1 MGLELNSRLL
11 HFQAH
16 LESGAF
22 DVSSAPGNQRWMLQ
36 GAQCGLQVY
45 VDDRLYRHPWRWGDA
60 SLVPESER
68 EIDSGRIRQI
78 QIIRPP
84 DETGMACTITFA
96 LMIDQPLLLWKVAV
110 ENRGAQR
117 VEVDRIE
124 MLHLPPYSGQLNLAN
139 ELPSRL
145 AFFANGWQ
153 TWSYSGAYYPEDSLK
168 STRLGP
174 LRQPARLYDA
184 TPPRRRGRF
193 ASDMFGVLADLRSR
207 AGLLLGF
214 LSQQQ
219 HFGSF
224 EVDLSGEQPWLSLW
238 ANGDRTVLAPG
249 CRMETDWACLQFL
262 EIDGPD
268 PLGAYLL
275 AAARQNRV
283 SVPVEQ
289 NSPTG
294 WCSWYQ
300 FSSSD
305 YRGAVTPDDLRRN
318 LRALNQVKAEI
329 PLQVFQIDDG
339 FQRLSGDWLDFS
351 EPFKE
356 GVAGL
361 ATEIRGAGFQPG
373 LWLAPFIVHP
383 RSKLAAEHPDWLLRT
398 RQGKPVNTGFF
409 WNAFTT
415 ALDLTHPDALAYA
428 AEVVQTAVHEWGF
441 GYLKLDFLFAA
452 AVPAR
457 FLDASRTRAQVLRR
471 GLQELRQAAGP
482 QAFLLGCGC
491 PLGPAIGLVNAMRIN
506 ADTASRWLPAVWN
519 IERFF
524 APEPD
529 LPSVRNA
536 LHNALTRAPLHQRW
550 WINDPDCLQLRQ
562 ETRLSTAEVQ
572 SAGSVV
578 ILSGG
583 SLVISDEMASIN
595 ADRLQLLASL
605 LPPLN
610 RRPEVL
616 DWFDSKTPNR
626 VRLDLEGALGGWT
639 LLAKFNWTDSPQPG
653 EIRLSEYGLLAGQD
667 YWGRDYWLQSSVKS
681 ESGRFQ
687 LGEIPPHG
695 VRLLA
700 VRPRKPGEP
709 VYLGSDLHISQGL
722 EVAEWMPVGNQL
734 TVRLQRP
741 ARTRGKI
748 ELFLPGRM
756 GRAQLNRQPLPAEP
770 TDTGAWSFAI
780 EFDSAAVLQVEW
792 EA

>member
-1 MGLELNSRLL
+1 MVFELNN
-11 HFQAH
+11 HYIQVQAH
-16 LESGAF
+16 AGGEY
-22 DVSSAPGNQRWMLQ
+22 DVSLAGTDPRPMLR
-36 GAQCGLQVY
+36 GAQGGFQVY
-45 VDDRLYRHPWRWGDA
+45 IGKQLYQRSWRWQDA
-60 SLVPESER
+60 RLIPESQS
-68 EIDSGRIRQI
+68 EISAAPVRQI
-78 QIIRPP
+78 KIVEAP
-84 DETGMACTITFA
+84 DQEGLACTVTFA
-96 LMIDQPLLLWKVAV
+96 LEPKQPLLLWKLALENGGSQAV
-110 ENRGAQR
+110 Q
-117 VEVDRIE
+117 VKRID
-124 MLHLPPYSGQLNLAN
+124 MLRLPPGGGRLA
-139 ELPSRL
+139 LPGDQPGEL

-153 TWSYSGAYYPEDSLK
+153 SWAYSGVYYPEDWRK
-168 STRLGP
+168 TTRLAA
-174 LRQPARLYDA
+174 LRKPTRLYDA
-184 TPPRRRGRF
+184 DPPRRRGRF

-238 ANGDRTVLAPG
+238 ANGDRAVLAPG
-249 CRMETDWACLQFL
+249 CRMETDWACLQFMK
-262 EIDGPD
+262 IDEPE
-268 PLGAYLL
+268 PLDAYLL
-275 AAARQNRV
+275 AAARQNQV
-283 SVPVEQ
+283 SLPIKQ
-289 NSPTG
+289 SSPTG

-318 LRALNQVKAEI
+318 LHALNQVKAEI
-329 PLQVFQIDDG
+329 PLQIFQIDDG
-339 FQRLSGDWLDFS
+339 FQRLSGDWFDFS
-351 EPFKE
+351 EPFKQ

-383 RSKLAAEHPDWLLRT
+383 LSRLAAEHPDWLLRN
-398 RQGKPVNTGFF
+398 RQGKPVNAGFF

-428 AEVVQTAVHEWGF
+428 AEVVQTAVQEWGF

-562 ETRLSTAEVQ
+562 EIKLTTAEVQ
-572 SAGSVV
+572 SACSVV

-583 SLVISDEMASIN
+583 SLVISDEMASLN

-626 VRLDLEGALGGWT
+626 VRLDLEGALGDWT
-639 LLAKFNWTDSPQPG
+639 LLAQFNWTDSSQPG
-653 EIRLSEYGLLAGQD
+653 EIRLSEYGLQAGQD
-667 YWGRDYWLQSSVKS
+667 YWGRDYWLQSSVQS

-722 EVAEWMPVGNQL
+722 EVVEWMPVGNEL

-748 ELFLPGRM
+748 ELFLPGRLE
-756 GRAQLNRQPLPAEP
+756 RAQLNREPLPAEP